1 MTSSSPT
8 KSITELQQSLHR
20 VYIRIFRAIKKE
32 KDYPDGYN
40 RIKQKYER
48 VVYDNTRSAIQQSV
62 IMANERTNRYYE
74 TQPYLTD
81 ADLSII
87 KRTTQEQVDSFW
99 RKILLDVFRKQ
110 EQRSLQPLAL
120 AVGGAVVEDDL
131 EAEDHDLT
139 PPSDLDINAYLLAVS
154 IASLFG
160 SFASATLSKTRELA
174 DTIPFTTTTTPD
186 GIEINEVQKPQVRWK
201 TRIQETTCKVL
212 PDGSEGCKS
221 RDGRIYDADDSE
233 LQVHMPGYVHPHCN
247 CELIPV
253 V

>member
-1 MTSSSPT
+1 MTSTTQSV
-8 KSITELQQSLHR
+8 TELQQSLHR

-40 RIKQKYER
+40 RIKLKYDR

-62 IMANERTNRYYE
+62 IMANERTNRYYQ

-81 ADLSII
+81 ADLQII
-87 KRTTQEQVDSFW
+87 KKTTDEQVDSFW

-110 EQRSLQPLAL
+110 EQRSLQSGPIT
-120 AVGGAVVEDDL
+120 VGGAAVEDDL

-160 SFASATLSKTRELA
+160 SFASATLSKTEELANTLGPEAKTPKVKWMTVRDQKTCREL
-174 DTIPFTTTTTPD
+174 PD
-186 GIEINEVQKPQVRWK
+186 HSI
-201 TRIQETTCKVL
+201 
-212 PDGSEGCKS
+212 GCS
-221 RDGRIYDADDSE
+221 QRDGRIYETDDPDL
-233 LQVHMPGYVHPHCN
+233 LQHMPGIGTHPYCR
-247 CELIPV
+247 CSLTPII
-253 V
+253 